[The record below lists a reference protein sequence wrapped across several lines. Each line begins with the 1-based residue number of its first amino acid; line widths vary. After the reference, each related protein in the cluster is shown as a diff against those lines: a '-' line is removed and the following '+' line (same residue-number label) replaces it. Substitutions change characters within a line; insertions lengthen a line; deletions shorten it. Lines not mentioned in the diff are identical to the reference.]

1 MEEKLIHKL
10 SVKIIPWQR
19 NTTGN
24 LSMQWRAAF
33 NKLTNIF
40 HTLYQVAL
48 VGSPTPTRTVCVPFS
63 PSFSHSSWRLL
74 VRRHAHPGQQRVR
87 RRALLFHTQGPPGS
101 LTHHLL
107 LLKHIVIV
115 CFFLPTV
122 LQQGIIHPPLVG
134 EAREHALCCLATL
147 PAVKAAFAWEAS
159 VPLSREAVSSH
170 AMCKSVKL
178 LLCASARLCLST
190 SEPRRRTCLK
200 IWGLKDMFPPQRK
213 HWKWLLL
220 CVYLNRQ
227 LYRCRLCIQQQHVVS
242 VATCSA

>member
-115 CFFLPTV
+115 CLFFTYRVTAGDNSSSARRRGTRACAVLPRHTSCSEGSV
-122 LQQGIIHPPLVG
+122 
-134 EAREHALCCLATL
+134 CLRSIC
-147 PAVKAAFAWEAS
+147 PAVTRS
-159 VPLSREAVSSH
+159 
-170 AMCKSVKL
+170 
-178 LLCASARLCLST
+178 
-190 SEPRRRTCLK
+190 
-200 IWGLKDMFPPQRK
+200 G
-213 HWKWLLL
+213 
-220 CVYLNRQ
+220 
-227 LYRCRLCIQQQHVVS
+227 
-242 VATCSA
+242 